1 MRLIGVLVL
10 VGLGAFVVT
19 AVGRAA
25 GPTVSADTPVR
36 VETANPVRIIL
47 PIDPDEDTITAE
59 LIGALKADAREATS
73 RQVRDHLT
81 GLAAEP
87 ASLREIAGTVAGQFA
102 SGKIAAVAFALYG
115 VDVGDDQVAIT
126 AVTAEVVP
134 QYAGIGIS
142 IDHENGHALINEE
155 VALACGASIARR
167 LGTAGW
173 RGDVLED
180 QIRLELWRVGDIAHD
195 HYHVAVSGTPP
206 AQHRP
211 YAANA
216 AERAIAAECS

>member
-1 MRLIGVLVL
+1 MRLIGVLAL
-10 VGLGAFVVT
+10 VGLGALAVAT
-19 AVGRAA
+19 VGRVA
-25 GPTVSADTPVR
+25 GPTVSEDTPVR
-36 VETANPVRIIL
+36 VETADPVRVIL

-59 LIGALKADAREATS
+59 LIGALRADAREATS
-73 RQVRDHLT
+73 RQVREHLT

-115 VDVGDDQVAIT
+115 VNVENDQVAIT
-126 AVTAEVVP
+126 AVTAEVIP

-155 VALACGASIARR
+155 IAVACGPSIARR

-173 RGDVLED
+173 RGDALED

-195 HYHVAVSGTPP
+195 HYHSAVSGPP
-206 AQHRP
+206 PTQHRP
-211 YAANA
+211 HAADA
-216 AERAIAAECS
+216 AEQAIAAECF